1 MAATAQAQPRVS
13 TLNLSCR
20 QGRAVVMSQG
30 AVVLSTGPN
39 TYDRF
44 VSSPA
49 FCAPGETTELVW
61 VRTAD
66 TAQCPIGY
74 RCRSTAR
81 TRTVEEEGSWPLRR
95 PENDVSLMPLEAGA
109 SALIRA
115 NAATT

>member
-1 MAATAQAQPRVS
+1 MVIALIAVGPRRQPRTIVFLALLGMAATAQAQPRVS

-74 RCRSTAR
+74 RCRST
-81 TRTVEEEGSWPLRR
+81 E
-95 PENDVSLMPLEAGA
+95 LE
-109 SALIRA
+109 LER
-115 NAATT
+115 